1 MGGGRRMKII
11 KLSDK
16 KFWQLQKYVNDHVEF
31 IIDSCAGCNDNDL
44 LEKLMEKSKPIFDLQ
59 ESMMEAE

>member
-1 MGGGRRMKII
+1 MGGRRRMKII

>member
-1 MGGGRRMKII
+1 MKII

-31 IIDSCAGCNDNDL
+31 INDSCAGCNDNDL
-44 LEKLMEKSKPIFDLQ
+44 LEELMEKSKPIFDLQ

>member
-59 ESMMEAE
+59 ESMMEVE

>member
-1 MGGGRRMKII
+1 MKII

-31 IIDSCAGCNDNDL
+31 IIDSCAGCNDSDL
-44 LEKLMEKSKPIFDLQ
+44 LEKLMEQSKPIFDLQ

>member
-1 MGGGRRMKII
+1 MKII

-16 KFWQLQKYVNDHVEF
+16 KFKQLKKYVDDHCEF